1 MLSNILKHFQL
12 MSHKIK
18 THQNIMLFLD
28 DYFSETATEV
38 ISNEIAEVGKLSFSG
53 TSAESYFMNFHKY
66 YDNTLSENIDMK
78 EENES
83 FFANHSKYWFS
94 NVLAN
99 YARLSK
105 QVDIF
110 EIDSNI
116 IGTLQTAVNQLDE
129 AAKEMA
135 DKVMPWNWKNRA
147 EDSLPLYVAF
157 KTEEDKEKKELTECI
172 SFLKSLSFDAL
183 KPEIAKFEASV
194 GNYLAALA
202 SLAAQSNGEVKN
214 IGRFRRITERELWND
229 RCKAYQYIM

>member
-1 MLSNILKHFQL
+1 MQINS
-12 MSHKIK
+12 
-18 THQNIMLFLD
+18 T
-28 DYFSETATEV
+28 
-38 ISNEIAEVGKLSFSG
+38 
-53 TSAESYFMNFHKY
+53 
-66 YDNTLSENIDMK
+66 
-78 EENES
+78 
-83 FFANHSKYWFS
+83 NHSINQVSEALVEYAKIS
-94 NVLAN
+94 KSINVFL
-99 YARLSK
+99 L
-105 QVDIF
+105 
-110 EIDSNI
+110 DSNTPDII